1 MQDED
6 GQTIPSHSV
15 SAGLD
20 YPSVGPEHSWLAD
33 IGRAEYRAV
42 DDAQAMEAF
51 ALLSMTEGIM
61 PAIESAHALAGALQ
75 LGRELGPE
83 AVIVVSLS
91 GRGDKDVDTASRW
104 FGLIDDE
111 TPRADL
117 QTVRDQARRA
127 ARGTERQAQSR
138 GAAPPPAACARP
150 RRSQPPAPR
159 DAPPWSGTCR
169 SATPTWPAPSTPPTP

>member
-1 MQDED
+1 
-6 GQTIPSHSV
+6 
-15 SAGLD
+15 
-20 YPSVGPEHSWLAD
+20 
-33 IGRAEYRAV
+33 
-42 DDAQAMEAF
+42 MEAF

-127 ARGTERQAQSR
+127 AGGPEHQEQSR
-138 GAAPPPAACARP
+138 
-150 RRSQPPAPR
+150 
-159 DAPPWSGTCR
+159 
-169 SATPTWPAPSTPPTP
+169 